1 MMNSKLKDIKTY
13 INLADDNLSSAERI
27 AKKAGDSDG
36 VKKLATQR
44 ESLRELKKDFD
55 SKGK

>member
-1 MMNSKLKDIKTY
+1 MNNSLKDIKIY
-13 INLADDNLSSAERI
+13 IDSADNELNSAERI

-36 VKKLATQR
+36 AKKLATQR
-44 ESLRELKKDFD
+44 KSLRKLKEDFD